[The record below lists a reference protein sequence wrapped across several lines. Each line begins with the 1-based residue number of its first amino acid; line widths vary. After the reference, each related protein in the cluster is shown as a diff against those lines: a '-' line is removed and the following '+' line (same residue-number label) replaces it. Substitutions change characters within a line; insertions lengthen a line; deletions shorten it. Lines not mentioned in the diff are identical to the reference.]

1 VALVCTVIGLQAA
14 SSPYAYALALDDLD
28 LGRLTEGQA
37 SVFKDL
43 GLTPEF
49 FAAYTIALPVGTMVV
64 FTVVGTVIFLR
75 RSEDRM
81 ALFSAFM
88 LVLFGGAALTA
99 DVPAALAA
107 SHPALWFPVH
117 LLDYLGQVAFGV
129 FFYIFPSGRFGPR
142 WTRWLALAVALLF
155 VPTIFFQGSSVD
167 ILEGPA
173 FVCFLVSLVA
183 AQVYRYRWLSSP
195 PQRQQTKWVV
205 FAVAVA
211 LVGFAA
217 LLTLVNVVPSRG
229 PMGPV
234 GEMVGQT
241 LVYGLIALIPLS
253 IGAAILRSGLYDI
266 DLLINRT
273 LVYGSLTAVLVALY
287 FGAIVLLQRLFVV
300 LTGEQSTIAVVAST
314 LAIAALFAPLRRRVQ
329 GFVDRR
335 FYRSK
340 YDAAKTLEAFS
351 ATLREET
358 DLGKLR
364 RHLVWWSARRCNPPT
379 SPCGYVPRRPR
390 DAGNQS
396 RGSPIRSHSAFTAWE
411 ANGCKTADIIH
422 PMVAATDKNGDGY
435 EHGKPT
441 VKGQKLLQEER
452 RSSNPSSSSTGTP
465 SSLAFSSFEPASS
478 PAST

>member
-1 VALVCTVIGLQAA
+1 MAWVALVCTVTGLQVA
-14 SSPYAYALALDDLD
+14 SVPYAYELALDDLD
-28 LGRLTEGQA
+28 LGRLTEGQ
-37 SVFKDL
+37 VGIFKDL

-64 FTVVGTVIFLR
+64 FIVVGTVIFLR

-88 LVLFGGAALTA
+88 LVLFGGAALTS

-155 VPTIFFQGSSVD
+155 VPTIFFQDSSVD
-167 ILEGPA
+167 LLQGPA
-173 FVCFLVSLVA
+173 FVGFLVSLAA

-273 LVYGSLTAVLVALY
+273 LVYGSLTAVLVALN
-287 FGAIVLLQRLFVV
+287 FGDIVLLQRLFVV
-300 LTGEQSTIAVVAST
+300 ITGEQSTLAVVAST

-351 ATLREET
+351 DTLREET

-364 RHLVWWSARRCNPPT
+364 RHLVGVVSETMQPSHVSLWLRPQEP
-379 SPCGYVPRRPR
+379 PRR
-390 DAGNQS
+390 
-396 RGSPIRSHSAFTAWE
+396 
-411 ANGCKTADIIH
+411 
-422 PMVAATDKNGDGY
+422 
-435 EHGKPT
+435 
-441 VKGQKLLQEER
+441 GQPEQR
-452 RSSNPSSSSTGTP
+452 
-465 SSLAFSSFEPASS
+465 
-478 PAST
+478 